1 MKLLSTFPQQKSE
14 FEMGDALLTTLS
26 MENHHPSTLL
36 SMDSSA
42 SSTHDELDL
51 EMSRQVILTRP
62 PDINL
67 PLAERSPPPLHWN
80 PEQCDIL
87 DVGLGSQMYETETFL
102 SVPKVGR
109 KIAKRV
115 DSIWGAWFFFSFYF
129 KPVLN
134 EKSKAKVIR
143 DSNGISGFDKSD
155 LQLDIFMVQHD
166 MENMYMWVFKER
178 PENALGKMQL
188 RSYMNGHSRQGE
200 RPFPFSVD
208 KGFVRS
214 HRMQRK
220 HYRGLSNPQCVHGV
234 EVVPS
239 PSLMSLDEDD
249 RKRWLELTGRELNFS
264 IPLESSDYGSW
275 RNLPSTEFELER
287 PLAPIKANPHSQ
299 SKKMMNGSVLNLST
313 QLASHGNGDTTDVS
327 PASNKRKKDFFPQG
341 NNDDCSVAVNARDK
355 IPDLEVHPYEP
366 HWLTGFSGVLKNVY
380 GPVTAAKTT
389 YEDEEGY
396 LILISL
402 PFVDL
407 QRVKVSWRNTLT
419 HGIIKVSCTSTSR
432 TPFIKRHSRTFK
444 LTDPSSEHCPP
455 GEFIREIPLSTRI
468 PEDAKIEAY
477 YDGPGTVLEILVPK
491 LREGPEEH
499 EVRVCLRP
507 LHGVNNLM
515 LT

>member
-1 MKLLSTFPQQKSE
+1 
-14 FEMGDALLTTLS
+14 MGDALLTTLS

-42 SSTHDELDL
+42 LSTHGELDL
-51 EMSRQVILTRP
+51 EMSRQIILTRP

-80 PEQCDIL
+80 PEQQCDIL

-102 SVPKVGR
+102 NVAKVGR
-109 KIAKRV
+109 KIAKRA

-134 EKSKAKVIR
+134 EKSKAKVVL
-143 DSNGISGFDKSD
+143 DGNGISGFDKSD
-155 LQLDIFMVQHD
+155 LQLDTFMVQHD

-200 RPFPFSVD
+200 RPFPFCVD
-208 KGFVRS
+208 RGFVRS

-239 PSLMSLDEDD
+239 PTLKILDEND
-249 RKRWLELTGRELNFS
+249 RKRWKDLTGRELNFT
-264 IPLESSDYGSW
+264 IPLEASDYGTW
-275 RNLPSTEFELER
+275 RNLPNTEFELER
-287 PLAPIKANPHSQ
+287 TLAPVKANPHSQ
-299 SKKMMNGSVLNLST
+299 SKKLLNGSVLNLSA
-313 QLASHGNGDTTDVS
+313 QLASHVS
-327 PASNKRKKDFFPQG
+327 GETMDASPVCNKRKRDFFPHT
-341 NNDDCSVAVNARDK
+341 NNDDCYVAVNSPSK
-355 IPDLEVHPYEP
+355 VPDLEVHPNEP
-366 HWLTGFSGVLKNVY
+366 QWLNRFSGVLRNVY

-389 YEDEEGY
+389 YEDEGGY

-432 TPFIKRHSRTFK
+432 TPFITRHNRTFK
-444 LTDPSSEHCPP
+444 LTDISSEHCPP
-455 GEFIREIPLSTRI
+455 GEFVREIPLSTRI

-499 EVRVCLRP
+499 EVHVCLRP
-507 LHGVNNLM
+507 LHDYCNV
-515 LT
+515 